1 MKIRDGEGLRAFER
15 GRLSSAPAS
24 CAEAEE
30 HCPRHGSGAAT
41 MDAFAGFAQNRLY
54 SGLAH
59 KAVILLSGQSY
70 AQAYLP
76 TQPPPPFEG
85 AWLSRAYEDQGWSGC
100 AVAPSR
106 QGTAPCLRVARL
118 PRLIRKGSR
127 PLAPGRQDA
136 TDAKLLSQCLLPLPL
151 RCPRHRQLRNQRLG
165 RICIRRSPRMRVT
178 GGCTSTPTTSACTR
192 QAGSSSRHR

>member
-1 MKIRDGEGLRAFER
+1 MKIRDGEGLRAFEH
-15 GRLSSAPAS
+15 GRQSSAPGELCRSEGTFSTA
-24 CAEAEE
+24 
-30 HCPRHGSGAAT
+30 GVSGAAR
-41 MDAFAGFAQNRLY
+41 DAFAGFAQNRLY

-85 AWLSRAYEDQGWSGC
+85 AWLSRAHEDQGWSGC

-151 RCPRHRQLRNQRLG
+151 RCLRRRQLRNQRLD
-165 RICIRRSPRMRVT
+165 RICIRRSRRMRVT